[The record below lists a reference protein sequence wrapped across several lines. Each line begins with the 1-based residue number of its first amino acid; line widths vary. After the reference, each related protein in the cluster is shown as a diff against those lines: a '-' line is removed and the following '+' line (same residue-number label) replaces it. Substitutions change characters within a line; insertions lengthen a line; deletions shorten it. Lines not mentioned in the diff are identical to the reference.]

1 MHRGAAMTTS
11 PYLSAQEAAKALGV
25 SLSTL
30 YAYVSRG
37 LIRSEALGGNEGTR
51 TRRYLEEDVRRLL
64 ERKEQRR
71 DPARAAAEALH
82 WGAPVLES
90 AITLPAADTFYYR
103 GHDAIALA
111 RRHTAEEVAA
121 LIWTG
126 DFGQASTLFS
136 TSTEPLPP
144 RCAAV
149 LPLLTGMDPAAR
161 FAVILPLAAD
171 EDLTAYDLRPNAVTH
186 TGARIL
192 RLLTTTAVGE
202 QPGVGMARA
211 LGVGWAPNLPGASA
225 LLDAAL
231 ILCADQE
238 LNVTSFAARCVASA
252 AASPYAAVAAGLAAL
267 GGAKHAGR
275 GARIE
280 ALIREVEA
288 PERAHGVLTGRLR
301 RGDEIPGFGHPL
313 FPKGDPRGLLLL
325 ELTEAAL
332 PGNGAV
338 DLATAVARAAKDLLG
353 EQPDV
358 EFGLVTLSAALGLP
372 VGGANALFAMGRTI
386 GWIGHAMEEYLAD
399 RIIRPRARYVGE
411 QPRSE
416 ATSE

>member
-1 MHRGAAMTTS
+1 MPTS
-11 PYLSAQEAAKALGV
+11 PYLSAQEAARALGV

-37 LIRSEALGGNEGTR
+37 LIRSEALGGSEGAR
-51 TRRYLEEDVRRLL
+51 TRRYHEEDVRRLV

-71 DPARAAAEALH
+71 DPSRAAAEALH

-103 GHDAIALA
+103 GHDATALA

-126 DFGQASTLFS
+126 DFAQATTLFS
-136 TSTEPLPP
+136 SSTEPLPP

-149 LPLLTGMDPAAR
+149 LPLLAGMEPAAR
-161 FAVILPLAAD
+161 FAAILPLAAD
-171 EDLTAYDLRPNAVTH
+171 NDPTAYDLRPSAVTH
-186 TGARIL
+186 TGVRIL
-192 RLLTTTAVGE
+192 RLLIATAVGN
-202 QPGVGMARA
+202 QPVAGMARA
-211 LGVGWAPNLPGASA
+211 LAASWAPRLAEAPS

-252 AASPYAAVAAGLAAL
+252 AASPYAVVSAGLAAL

-280 ALIREVEA
+280 ALFREVET
-288 PERAHGVLTGRLR
+288 PERAHEVLAGRLR

-313 FPKGDPRGLLLL
+313 FTEGDPRCLLLL
-325 ELTEAAL
+325 ELIEAAL
-332 PGNGAV
+332 PRDSAIL
-338 DLATAVARAAKDLLG
+338 LATAVVRAARELLG

-358 EFGLVTLSAALGLP
+358 EFGLVTLAGALGLP
-372 VGGANALFAMGRTI
+372 AGGANALFALGRTI

-411 QPRSE
+411 QPHVGTRME
-416 ATSE
+416 

>member
-1 MHRGAAMTTS
+1 MPTS
-11 PYLSAQEAAKALGV
+11 PYLSAQEAAGALGV

-37 LIRSEALGGNEGTR
+37 LIRSEALGGSDGAR
-51 TRRYLEEDVRRLL
+51 SRRYHEEDVRRLV

-126 DFGQASTLFS
+126 DFAQTSTLFS
-136 TSTEPLPP
+136 ASTEPVPS

-149 LPLLTGMDPAAR
+149 LPLLAGMDPAAR
-161 FAVILPLAAD
+161 FAAILPLAAD
-171 EDLTAYDLRPNAVTH
+171 DDPAAYDLRPSAVTH

-192 RLLTTTAVGE
+192 RLLTTTAVGS
-202 QPGVGMARA
+202 PPLDGIAKA
-211 LGVGWAPNLPGASA
+211 LGAGWAPGMADAAP

-252 AASPYAAVAAGLAAL
+252 AASPYAVVSAGLAAL

-280 ALIREVEA
+280 ALFREVGE
-288 PERAHGVLTGRLR
+288 PERAHDVLAGRLR

-313 FPKGDPRGLLLL
+313 FPMGDPRGLLLL
-325 ELTEAAL
+325 ELNESAFAKT
-332 PGNGAV
+332 PAV
-338 DLATAVARAAKDLLG
+338 LLASAVVRAAHDLLD

-358 EFGLVTLSAALGLP
+358 EFGLVTLASALGLP
-372 VGGANALFAMGRTI
+372 VGGANALFALGRTI

-411 QPRSE
+411 QPRLDTQ
-416 ATSE
+416 AV